1 MNLAFIPFTAVPL
14 VLYFADKFGGA
25 PRPADATRSAEA
37 GFSALVAARQK
48 GVNLATKSH

>member
-1 MNLAFIPFTAVPL
+1 MNLAFVPPIVATAV
-14 VLYFADKFGGA
+14 LYVTDLIGG
-25 PRPADATRSAEA
+25 RGRRADATRSAEA